1 MAIIQ
6 SFLYVFNVVFY
17 ALFSYYILKN
27 NKKFNEYFVEF
38 HSLHQNYP
46 TILKKQFNIVFF
58 YNSLYNIYI
67 KEILNFI
74 GFSDNIFLYVIFI
87 FSQLYLCKYDNIK
100 HTILYF
106 FYLLNLSLFVINKN
120 HLLSFS
126 MYFSSNMIV
135 YTIYNNLYLNKI
147 SKILVKK

>member
-1 MAIIQ
+1 MAIIE

-17 ALFSYYILKN
+17 ALFSFYILEN

-87 FSQLYLCKYDNIK
+87 FSQLYLCKYDNTK

-106 FYLLNLSLFVINKN
+106 FYLFNLSLFVINKN
-120 HLLSFS
+120 PLLSFS

-135 YTIYNNLYLNKI
+135 YSIYNNLYLNKI